1 MSTPL
6 NRREFLGTS
15 ALAGGMFLVGGV
27 ALRPLQAA
35 EEAGWPKLPP
45 VKVHVVYVGLGG
57 AERKLRALLD
67 AFRFTTVTDAL
78 PPVRVARAAAVAR
91 AS

>member
-1 MSTPL
+1 MTAPL

-15 ALAGGMFLVGGV
+15 ALAGGMLLAGGV

-45 VKVHVVYVGLGG
+45 VKIHVVYVGLGG
-57 AERKLRALLD
+57 AWPKPEFD
-67 AFRFTTVTDAL
+67 AKAEVEKFRPTSTVCSSGWATSSS
-78 PPVRVARAAAVAR
+78 PAA
-91 AS
+91 S